1 MKIYDISQ
9 ELLSCEVYEG
19 DPRPC
24 AVKLSGI
31 DEGAPYNLSAFSMC
45 AHNGTHID
53 APYHFIPT
61 GDAVD
66 KIELKKLIGY
76 AYVCRHEGDFTS
88 DDATRVLKIAE
99 KSGLG
104 AEKRILIAGNSAV
117 TLEAARTFSE
127 SGIFLLGSE
136 SQTVGPKDAPMAV
149 HKALLSHGAVLL
161 EGVRLSEIDEGVY
174 LLSAPPLN
182 IAGFDGA
189 PCRAV
194 LIDLE

>member
-1 MKIYDISQ
+1 MKVQTDTHSSPSLIKLRDIFT
-9 ELLSCEVYEG
+9 E
-19 DPRPC
+19 
-24 AVKLSGI
+24 
-31 DEGAPYNLSAFSMC
+31 DEYSS
-45 AHNGTHID
+45 
-53 APYHFIPT
+53 FISEQNKT
-61 GDAVD
+61 QIKSFIGFNDAVD

-104 AEKRILIAGNSAV
+104 AEKRILIAGNAAV

-127 SGIFLLGSE
+127 SGIFLLGTE

-149 HKALLSHGAVLL
+149 HKDLLSHGVVLL
-161 EGVRLSEIDEGVY
+161 EGVRLSGIDEGVY